1 MPSLFLETSLN
12 LNLAA
17 ENDRCMANAKNIHMH
32 TYMNT
37 TYTHCIE
44 ILVHIVNVFYMYV
57 HAVCILSF
65 HCLSNVLFNDNK
77 IEFHLN

>member
-1 MPSLFLETSLN
+1 
-12 LNLAA
+12 
-17 ENDRCMANAKNIHMH
+17 MH

-44 ILVHIVNVFYMYV
+44 MLRILVHIVNVFYMHV
-57 HAVCILSF
+57 HAVCISSF

-77 IEFHLN
+77 I

>member
-1 MPSLFLETSLN
+1 
-12 LNLAA
+12 
-17 ENDRCMANAKNIHMH
+17 MH

-44 ILVHIVNVFYMYV
+44 MLRILVHIVNVFYMHV
-57 HAVCILSF
+57 HAVCISSF